1 MPSPATP
8 SPQDASHDRRWRT
21 AALFLLTLAGVAV
34 SLFFFHVLLFPLV
47 GAITLAVVLRV
58 PCDWLRRK
66 LGSTA
71 AAVVLIAAI
80 CLAVLLPGFFVA
92 RSVLGE
98 LTSLVQYVQSGAADR
113 QLHQLTAEHRRVGK
127 LIQQAAD
134 QLSPDQAGRRIASQV
149 AVWLARGIQR
159 FVGGLTEVA
168 LLLFFLFF
176 LLRDQDAARRTFASL
191 LPLGQDD
198 TEHVTTKL
206 GELIYAVFAGRFV
219 IAAVQGVLA
228 GLSYWLLGVPGA
240 LLWTLLTAICCLIP
254 AFGAFLAWV
263 PIALYLGLAHS
274 WTKGAI
280 MAGWGGIVVSNI
292 DNVLYP
298 ALVGKRTSLHTAVIF
313 VAIFGGL
320 ALFGIS
326 GFVLGPVIVAATML
340 ILQVWKRHLGTDP
353 STL

>member
-1 MPSPATP
+1 MSSPAKTTAEVK
-8 SPQDASHDRRWRT
+8 PQDRQWRLT
-21 AALFLLTLAGVAV
+21 SLFLLTGYGVAV
-34 SLFFFHVLLFPLV
+34 SLFFVHVLLFPIV
-47 GAITLAVVLRV
+47 GAVTLAVVMKAPR
-58 PCDWLRRK
+58 DWLEQK
-66 LGSTA
+66 VGATTA
-71 AAVVLIAAI
+71 AVLLIVAI
-80 CLAVLLPGFFVA
+80 CLAVLLPGFFII

-98 LTSLVQYVQSGAADR
+98 LTSLVQYVQSGAADQ
-113 QLHQLTAEHRRVGK
+113 QLHQLTAEHQKVGK

-134 QLSPDQAGRRIASQV
+134 QLSPDQAGRRIAGHV
-149 AVWLARGIQR
+149 AVWLGRGIQD
-159 FVGGLTEVA
+159 FIGGLTEVA

-176 LLRDQDAARRTFASL
+176 LLRDQNAARRTFAAL
-191 LPLGQDD
+191 LPLNHDD
-198 TEHVTTKL
+198 TQRITSKL
-206 GELIYAVFAGRFV
+206 GELVYAVFAGRFV

-298 ALVGKRTSLHTAVIF
+298 ILVGKRTSLHTAVIF

-340 ILQVWKRHLGTDP
+340 VLETWKKRVGTDP